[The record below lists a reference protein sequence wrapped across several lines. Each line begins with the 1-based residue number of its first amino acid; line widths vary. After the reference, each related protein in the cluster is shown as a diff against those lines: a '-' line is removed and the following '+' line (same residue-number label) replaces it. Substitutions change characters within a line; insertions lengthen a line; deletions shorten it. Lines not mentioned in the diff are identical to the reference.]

1 MLIALIA
8 ALALAA
14 PASAALQPI
23 NRTFG
28 ELTLPRVRAGTIA
41 VPRNHATG
49 RVRLIVG
56 LSEPPLAAER
66 GPGLFGAMSSSRLNV
81 ESRSS
86 RAYIARLEAAQLA
99 AARAIRTAIPSA
111 RVGRSFQVVLNGL
124 TVDLPYAKLTRLT
137 AMPFVARLYPSVRY
151 TMALNRSPS
160 VIGAPAFIAAT
171 GANGAG
177 VKIAVVDDG
186 VDQLNAFFNP
196 SGFAYP
202 AGFPKGQPSFTTA
215 KVIAARSFPGPG
227 SGRPGRLPLD
237 RAASFH
243 GTHVAGIAAGRSGTS
258 SPGGSDH
265 PPTAGL
271 SGVAPQ
277 AWIGN
282 YRVFNVPSG
291 VGHIADTPE
300 IVAAFES
307 AVRDGMD
314 VINFSGGGPATEPRT
329 DALVQTVA
337 NVVNAGVVPVISAGN
352 DRDDFGFGTAGSPGT
367 APDAITVAA
376 TSNSHV
382 FAPALSVRN
391 PGAPAGLQQIPFEPA
406 GGAAPSSWGTSD
418 RSLIDVATITGTNGR
433 PVDPRL
439 CGLGRDPNVGR
450 NPLPRGSL
458 AGGLALIS
466 RGGCT
471 FFSKAVRA
479 VQGGAGG
486 LVFTDNREGEANPI
500 PLLLPVPSGMISNL
514 DGAALRAY
522 LAGRGGR
529 APIRVGPGVTEVI
542 TGRSGVITS
551 FSSGGPTAFGHA
563 LKPDVA
569 APGGEILSATL
580 RNATGGSPFA
590 SFDGTSMS
598 APHVAGAAAL
608 LRQRHRNWNVRQLK
622 SALMSTAGPA
632 WGDTGRTQE
641 ASALAEGAGLV
652 NVLAADD
659 PKLFTEPGSLS
670 FGDLQAG
677 ASAVSKQLLLTL
689 RDAGDGAGTWTVEL
703 RPQSAGAGVAIDV
716 PPAVAISQGGIA
728 SIPVTVRADANAP
741 GSDNVGYL
749 ILRRGAVA
757 RRVPYA
763 AFVMR
768 PGLAAAPARAIRRIE
783 SGTTRGRRSLAQAY
797 RFPTAPFGH
806 PPDYGVGSPMR
817 EDGGER
823 VYEFRLSRRVMNFGV
838 AVVTESAGSLIHP
851 FLLGAKDENAVQGYV
866 GTPVNINGLTFGYR
880 LPVGAAGGQFA
891 LPGRYYVSVDSGRN
905 EFTGRSQAGTWRLRS
920 WVNDLRRPSIRV
932 LTTRVAAG
940 RPTIA
945 LQILDRGSGVDPFS
959 LALSY
964 SRVLIGAVAYDPFT
978 GVALFPLPAEAPP
991 VRPGRPQFAFIASDY
1006 QESKNANTYGGDV
1019 MPNTRV
1025 STRRLRVIQGAAVT
1039 WLTPLARRCVQRS
1052 EPLLVSASA
1061 TRRLGSVQFF
1071 DGKRRLRIVRRNVA
1085 GLFSTTW
1092 RTRRAKAG
1100 LHTLR
1105 AVVRAGGQRAE
1116 ATRAVRVCR

>member
-1 MLIALIA
+1 M
-8 ALALAA
+8 
-14 PASAALQPI
+14 
-23 NRTFG
+23 
-28 ELTLPRVRAGTIA
+28 
-41 VPRNHATG
+41 
-49 RVRLIVG
+49 
-56 LSEPPLAAER
+56 
-66 GPGLFGAMSSSRLNV
+66 
-81 ESRSS
+81 
-86 RAYIARLEAAQLA
+86 
-99 AARAIRTAIPSA
+99 
-111 RVGRSFQVVLNGL
+111 
-124 TVDLPYAKLTRLT
+124 
-137 AMPFVARLYPSVRY
+137 
-151 TMALNRSPS
+151 
-160 VIGAPAFIAAT
+160 
-171 GANGAG
+171 
-177 VKIAVVDDG
+177 
-186 VDQLNAFFNP
+186 
-196 SGFAYP
+196 
-202 AGFPKGQPSFTTA
+202 
-215 KVIAARSFPGPG
+215 
-227 SGRPGRLPLD
+227 
-237 RAASFH
+237 
-243 GTHVAGIAAGRSGTS
+243 
-258 SPGGSDH
+258 
-265 PPTAGL
+265 
-271 SGVAPQ
+271 
-277 AWIGN
+277 
-282 YRVFNVPSG
+282 
-291 VGHIADTPE
+291 
-300 IVAAFES
+300 
-307 AVRDGMD
+307 
-314 VINFSGGGPATEPRT
+314 
-329 DALVQTVA
+329 A

-479 VQGGAGG
+479 IQGGAGG
-486 LVFTDNREGEANPI
+486 LVLADNREGEANPI
-500 PLLLPVPSGMISNL
+500 PLLLPLPSGMISNL

-529 APIRVGPGVTEVI
+529 APVRVGPGVTEVI
-542 TGRSGVITS
+542 TGRSGIVTS

-632 WGDTGRTQE
+632 WGNTGRTQE

-716 PPAVAISQGGIA
+716 PPAVAIAPGGVA

-806 PPDYGVGSPMR
+806 PPDYGVAAPMR

-880 LPVGAAGGQFA
+880 LPVGAAGAQFA

-959 LALSY
+959 LALAY
-964 SRVLIGAVAYDPFT
+964 RRVLVGAVAYDPFT

-991 VRPGRPQFAFIASDY
+991 VRAGRPQFAFIASDY
-1006 QESKNANTYGGDV
+1006 QEAKNANTYGGDV

-1061 TRRLGSVQFF
+1061 TRRLGSVRFF
-1071 DGKRRLRIVRRNVA
+1071 DGKRRLRVVRRNVA

-1116 ATRAVRVCR
+1116 ATRVVRVCR